1 MNDFDKKGITVKVP
15 SPLHAE
21 VKEFIEKNGLTMSE
35 FVEAALD
42 EKLHPTIIQSE
53 ENTNMEK
60 TRTMA
65 FQVPEDLFFRVKDYL
80 HENNISQKDF
90 MIGLIETELDRDI
103 AEKQTNDATEDEFEG
118 ESEEIEE
125 TAENEEFEGVSDET
139 EDEDEEL
146 TEETTVYDDEDCEY
160 TDEDESEEE
169 ELSEEQEAPAF
180 SMAM

>member
-1 MNDFDKKGITVKVP
+1 VP
-15 SPLHAE
+15 
-21 VKEFIEKNGLTMSE
+21 
-35 FVEAALD
+35 D
-42 EKLHPTIIQSE
+42 
-53 ENTNMEK
+53 
-60 TRTMA
+60 
-65 FQVPEDLFFRVKDYL
+65 DLFFRVKDYL